1 MTGAA
6 TLRERIRT
14 GEHLRGILLR
24 VPSPMLVDMA
34 GTNDFAFVL
43 LDTEHGIAD
52 QKELSEHITA
62 ARAAHIST
70 LVRVGEGE
78 WPLVQRVLDAGAEGV
93 VIPHVRDAAGA
104 TRAVRSAHYPPGGD
118 RGFATYTAAGRWGK
132 ATAAEHVA
140 AAERTLVVVMIE
152 DVEGVQNAT
161 AIAATPGVDAVFV
174 GPADLAASLGYDAE
188 AADEGRRRVWSEAAK
203 ATTPVLA
210 IVSTVT
216 QARRAFED
224 GAQLVVLN
232 AQAAID
238 ACLGAWVTSS

>member
-1 MTGAA
+1 MTTAP
-6 TLRERIRT
+6 TLRARIQA

-52 QKELSEHITA
+52 QKDLSEHITA
-62 ARAAHIST
+62 ARAARIPI
-70 LVRVGEGE
+70 LVRIGEGE

-93 VIPHVRDAAGA
+93 VIPHVRDAAEA
-104 TRAVRSAHYPPGGD
+104 ARAVRSAHYPPRGD

-132 ATAAEHVA
+132 VSAAEHVA
-140 AAERTLVVVMIE
+140 AAEQTLVVVMVE
-152 DVEGVQNAT
+152 DAEGAQNAT

-174 GPADLAASLGYDAE
+174 GPSDLAASLGYDAD
-188 AADEGRRRVWSEAAK
+188 AADQVRRRVWSEATAV
-203 ATTPVLA
+203 ATPVLA
-210 IVSTVT
+210 IVSTAT
-216 QARRAFED
+216 QSRRAFED

-238 ACLGAWVTSS
+238 ACLGAWVASG